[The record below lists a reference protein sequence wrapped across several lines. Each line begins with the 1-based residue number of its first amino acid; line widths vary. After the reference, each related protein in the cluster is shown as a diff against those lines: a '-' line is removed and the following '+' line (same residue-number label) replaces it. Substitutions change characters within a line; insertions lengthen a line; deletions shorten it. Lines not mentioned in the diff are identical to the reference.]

1 MRDYL
6 WGSAPNLKRG
16 IVYGA
21 LPQTPPARFSFG
33 EKRGKRT
40 YISFFTLSFRAGV
53 YGTKTGMDLRKIYCL
68 FRLLDRKNWGGSQPQ
83 SVGKIKF
90 YRNVSHS
97 LRSSD
102 TLRLFYFYFWNFS
115 LVCVV
120 EFMPHKRTWF
130 RERLNLLF

>member
-53 YGTKTGMDLRKIYCL
+53 YGTKTGMVSR
-68 FRLLDRKNWGGSQPQ
+68 
-83 SVGKIKF
+83 KIKF
-90 YRNVSHS
+90 VI
-97 LRSSD
+97 LAC
-102 TLRLFYFYFWNFS
+102 LFASIAGGLTALFS
-115 LVCVV
+115 LVRKKVPKKYA
-120 EFMPHKRTWF
+120 EG
-130 RERLNLLF
+130 

>member
-53 YGTKTGMDLRKIYCL
+53 YGTKTGMDLRKIKFVILACL
-68 FRLLDRKNWGGSQPQ
+68 SVKIGAAHSRKAGE
-83 SVGKIKF
+83 K
-90 YRNVSHS
+90 
-97 LRSSD
+97 
-102 TLRLFYFYFWNFS
+102 
-115 LVCVV
+115 
-120 EFMPHKRTWF
+120 
-130 RERLNLLF
+130 